1 LVAWGRRSG
10 RCGIITFK
18 LDCLFQ
24 VRQSTGGFE
33 SAGGDDRANRLL
45 IARESMNASHTPQS
59 ARPRRTQEERSAE
72 TRARLLDATVES
84 LIEIGYARTTTTAVC
99 ARAGLSRG
107 AQLHHFPTK
116 SELVIAAVAHLAM
129 RRARDVREEAKRL
142 ADLDDRIEAALELI
156 WTSFAGP
163 LFYAALE
170 VWVAARTD
178 AELHES
184 LFGFERAVG
193 KAMAQLWQE
202 FAGESQAEKSRFDD
216 VLELTFY
223 VMRGM
228 ALQKILKDNDTER
241 RRLYEVWKRLVAQA
255 LKDESLWSSDD

>member
-1 LVAWGRRSG
+1 
-10 RCGIITFK
+10 
-18 LDCLFQ
+18 
-24 VRQSTGGFE
+24 
-33 SAGGDDRANRLL
+33 
-45 IARESMNASHTPQS
+45 M
-59 ARPRRTQEERSAE
+59 
-72 TRARLLDATVES
+72 
-84 LIEIGYARTTTTAVC
+84 
-99 ARAGLSRG
+99 
-107 AQLHHFPTK
+107 
-116 SELVIAAVAHLAM
+116 IAAVAHLAM
-129 RRARDVREEAKRL
+129 RRARDVREEAARL

-156 WTSFAGP
+156 WKSFAGP

-170 VWVAARTD
+170 LWVAARTD

-202 FAGESQAEKSRFDD
+202 FVGESQAEKSRFDD

-241 RRLYEVWKRLVAQA
+241 RRLYEVWKRLVAQE
-255 LKDESLWSSDD
+255 LKDESLWSSND

>member
-1 LVAWGRRSG
+1 MGGLKV
-10 RCGIITFK
+10 K
-18 LDCLFQ
+18 LDCLFRL
-24 VRQSTGGFE
+24 RQSVRCLE

-45 IARESMNASHTPQS
+45 IARKSMNASHAPQS

-84 LIEIGYARTTTTAVC
+84 LIEVGYARTTTTVVC

-116 SELVIAAVAHLAM
+116 SELVIAAVAHLTK
-129 RRARDVREEAKRL
+129 RRAKEVREEGKRL
-142 ADLDDRIEAALELI
+142 AGIEDRIEAALELI

-163 LFYAALE
+163 LFYASLE
-170 VWVAARTD
+170 LWVAARTD
-178 AELHES
+178 AELHEN
-184 LFGFERAVG
+184 LFIFERAVG

-202 FAGESQAEKSRFDD
+202 FAGESRAEKSRFDD

-228 ALQKILKDNDTER
+228 ALQKILKDDDTER
-241 RRLYEVWKRLVAQA
+241 RRLYEVWKRLVTQA
-255 LKDESLWSSDD
+255 LRNESLWSFDD

>member
-1 LVAWGRRSG
+1 VDAP
-10 RCGIITFK
+10 
-18 LDCLFQ
+18 
-24 VRQSTGGFE
+24 
-33 SAGGDDRANRLL
+33 
-45 IARESMNASHTPQS
+45 HTPQPS
-59 ARPRRTQEERSAE
+59 RTRRTQEERSAE

-84 LIEIGYARTTTTAVC
+84 AVC
-99 ARAGLSRG
+99 GRAGLSRG

-129 RRARDVREEAKRL
+129 RRAKEVREEAKRL

-156 WTSFAGP
+156 WTSFSGP

-170 VWVAARTD
+170 LWVAARTD
-178 AELHES
+178 PELHEN
-184 LFGFERAVG
+184 LFRFERGVG
-193 KAMAQLWQE
+193 KAMGQLWQE
-202 FAGESQAEKSRFDD
+202 FAGESRAEKSRFDD

-241 RRLYEVWKRLVAQA
+241 RRLYEVWKGLVAEA
-255 LKDESLWSSDD
+255 LGNESLWASDNRPHVPFQEGVLE

>member
-1 LVAWGRRSG
+1 
-10 RCGIITFK
+10 
-18 LDCLFQ
+18 
-24 VRQSTGGFE
+24 
-33 SAGGDDRANRLL
+33 
-45 IARESMNASHTPQS
+45 MNASHAPQS

-84 LIEIGYARTTTTAVC
+84 LIEVGYARTTTTAVC

-129 RRARDVREEAKRL
+129 RRAGDLREEAKRL
-142 ADLDDRIEAALELI
+142 ADRDDRTEAALELI
-156 WTSFAGP
+156 WASFAGP

-170 VWVAARTD
+170 LWVAARTD
-178 AELHES
+178 SELHEN
-184 LFGFERAVG
+184 LVGFERAAG

-202 FAGESQAEKSRFDD
+202 FVGGSPAERSRFDD

-228 ALQKILKDNDTER
+228 ALQKILKDDDTER
-241 RRLYEVWKRLVAQA
+241 RRLYGIWKRLVTRA
-255 LKDESLWSSDD
+255 LRNESLWSFDD